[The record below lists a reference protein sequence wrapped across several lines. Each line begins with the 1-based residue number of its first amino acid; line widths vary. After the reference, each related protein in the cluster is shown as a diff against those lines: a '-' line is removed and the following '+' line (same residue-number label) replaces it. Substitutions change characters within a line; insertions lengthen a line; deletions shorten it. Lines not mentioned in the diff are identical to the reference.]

1 MSSTTLGVYP
11 GDTLAGNGRLYI
23 GGEWRESSSGERHDV
38 VSPATGAK
46 IADVAMATRDD
57 VDAAVAAAKA
67 AFQSGVWSGL
77 SGRERARVLIRV
89 AALIRERAEELA
101 QAESED
107 VGKPILFAR
116 IIDVATAAETF
127 EYYAALAQTQAGEL
141 RDTTLAAFQYT
152 VREPLGVVGALT
164 PFNFPIILS
173 ASKLAPA
180 LAVGNS
186 VVHKPAEDTP
196 LSAGIL
202 AQILED
208 AGLPKGVYNL
218 VTGVGPALGERI
230 VEHPDVDMIA
240 FTGSTAVGSKVAAK
254 CGELFKPVMTELG
267 GNGANIVFADA
278 DLDTAVGAVI
288 NAFVFNSGQFC
299 MAGVRLLVQ
308 REIHDTLMNV
318 LTQAVPGVPIGRV
331 DDMGTVIG
339 PLVSQRHLD
348 RVSAF
353 VDRAKAAGGTVVVG
367 GERLDLDGGF
377 YYTPTIITGLA
388 NDAEAVQEEVF
399 GPVLTVQVFDTEE
412 EAVQLANS
420 TRYGLA
426 MGIQTSD
433 IVKAMRVS
441 KRLEA
446 GLIWVN
452 TWGQLDPTLTFG
464 GMKNSGYGRENGP
477 ESLTHYTRTK
487 SVVIAAPDPAAAPH

>member
-1 MSSTTLGVYP
+1 MSGTVLEA
-11 GDTLAGNGRLYI
+11 DTGRATIAGGRLYI
-23 GGEWRESSSGERHDV
+23 GGEWRDSSSGERSDV
-38 VSPATGAK
+38 IDPATGRK
-46 IADVAMATRDD
+46 IAESAVATVAD

-67 AFQSGVWSGL
+67 SFDSGVWSDL

-89 AALIRERAEELA
+89 AALIRERSEELA
-101 QAESED
+101 QAESSD
-107 VGKPILFAR
+107 VGKPIVFAR
-116 IIDVATAAETF
+116 VIDVATAAETF
-127 EYYAALAQTQAGEL
+127 EYYAALAQTQQGAL

-152 VREPLGVVGALT
+152 TREPIGVVGALT
-164 PFNFPIILS
+164 PFNFPIILT

-180 LAVGNS
+180 LAMGNS

-196 LSAGIL
+196 LSAAIL

-208 AGLPKGVYNL
+208 AGVPRGVYNL

-230 VEHPDVDMIA
+230 VEHPDVNMIA

-278 DLDTAVGAVI
+278 DLDTAVAAAI

-308 REIHDTLMNV
+308 RELHDPLMAV
-318 LTQAVPGVPIGRV
+318 LAQAVPGVPIGRT
-331 DDMGTVIG
+331 DEPGTVIG

-348 RVSAF
+348 RVSGF
-353 VDRAKAAGGTVVVG
+353 VERAKAAGGTVVVG
-367 GERLDLDGGF
+367 GERMELDGGF
-377 YYTPTIITGLA
+377 YYRPTIITGLA

-412 EAVQLANS
+412 EAIALANS

-433 IVKAMRVS
+433 IVKAMRVAR
-441 KRLEA
+441 RLEA
-446 GLIWVN
+446 GIIWVN
-452 TWGQLDPTLTFG
+452 GWGQLDPTLTFG
-464 GMKNSGYGRENGP
+464 GVKNSGYGRENGP
-477 ESLTHYTRTK
+477 EALMHYTRSK
-487 SVVIAAPDPAAAPH
+487 SVVIAAPDPFAVGR